1 MRRKSRFPPK
11 QLHQGIFQLVK
22 QMDALGE
29 FQTFFEVKIW
39 NHPIETSMYKQ
50 VAIRSQIHL
59 SIICNSSSS
68 LEHGDIRDA
77 TGRSSNLVDVAG
89 KSFHFINQSLNHDTL
104 NVNQAL
110 SEFFPQ
116 AYHQTIVQNDSA
128 PWHVTAKK
136 SWTCAEFH
144 HEEKTGDIVKILNYL
159 ASSAKSSMYPPAT

>member
-1 MRRKSRFPPK
+1 MC
-11 QLHQGIFQLVK
+11 IFQLVK

-59 SIICNSSSS
+59 SIICKSSSS

-110 SEFFPQ
+110 SKFFPKPTTKLLCNMTTPLDMWRQ
-116 AYHQTIVQNDSA
+116 Q
-128 PWHVTAKK
+128 K

-159 ASSAKSSMYPPAT
+159 ASSARSSMYPPAT